1 MALFSKSGN
10 IWHPHREEAL
20 NLHAALPAGN
30 YTVKQNPLSHQF
42 FLESI
47 DSFKLPDRIYG
58 DITRQ
63 TNRIIRSFA
72 ERPSSTGV
80 LLAGEKGSG
89 KTLLSKNVCASLA
102 KVGVPTVVIN
112 HALHGDTFNAFMQT
126 IEQPCVVLFDEFEKV
141 YKREEQEQLLT
152 LLDGVFPSKKLF
164 LLTCND
170 QYRVDHHMRNRPG
183 RIYYFVKFS
192 GLTEEF
198 VEEYCIENLLDQQ
211 YVEKV
216 VQVSKMYGQFNFDML
231 QSLVEEMNRF
241 DEDPAQALEMLNA
254 KPESDGGGKFSVQVI
269 YKGIVYEH
277 DALDDGK
284 VFIGNPIGHETI
296 DVSFY
301 DRSEDDLLQSNEAI
315 DDAPAM
321 VARLRAERKR
331 YIELHFEA
339 ADFIRFDPV
348 NETFVFQQGDTT
360 CILTKVKERTR
371 HNLLA
376 F

>member
-10 IWHPHREEAL
+10 VWHPHREEAL
-20 NLHAALPAGN
+20 NLHEFLPAGN
-30 YTVKQNPLSHQF
+30 YTVKQDPMTRQF
-42 FLESI
+42 YLESI

-63 TNRIIRSFA
+63 TNRIIRSFSD
-72 ERPSSTGV
+72 RPSSTGV

-112 HALHGDTFNAFMQT
+112 HAWHGDTFNAFMQT

-192 GLTEEF
+192 GLAEEF
-198 VEEYCIENLLDQQ
+198 VEEYCQENLFDTSH
-211 YVEKV
+211 VDKV
-216 VQVSKMYGQFNFDML
+216 VQISKMFHQFNFDML

-241 DEDPAQALEMLNA
+241 DESPVEALEMLNA
-254 KPESDGGGKFSVQVI
+254 KPESDSGGRFSIQVI
-269 YKGIVYEH
+269 HKGIIYEGN
-277 DALDDGK
+277 DLEDGK
-284 VFIGNPIGHETI
+284 MFFGNPLGQETI
-296 DVSFY
+296 DVAFY
-301 DRSEDDLLQSNEAI
+301 ERAENGAVAAEDDEDENGSLV
-315 DDAPAM
+315 DK
-321 VARLRAERKR
+321 LRAKR
-331 YIELHFEA
+331 GKYVSIDFA
-339 ADFIRFDPV
+339 AEDFIRFDPV
-348 NETFVFQQGDTT
+348 NETFVFQQGETLA
-360 CILTKVKERTR
+360 ILTKVKERAR